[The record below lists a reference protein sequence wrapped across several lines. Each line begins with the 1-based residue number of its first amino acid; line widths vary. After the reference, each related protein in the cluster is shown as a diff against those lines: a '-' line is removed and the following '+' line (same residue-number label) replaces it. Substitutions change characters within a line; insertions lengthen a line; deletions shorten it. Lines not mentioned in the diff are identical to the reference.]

1 LKWQFKQG
9 KIVGRTAYKRAIKFE
24 SFIGAAGFEKSLT
37 TGRSGGL
44 FCEPLKAAC
53 FYSTPL
59 LVVRLLDCI
68 CVEAPTDPF
77 GYLQLLAIELTAG
90 SPPYFVRRY
99 PQNTL
104 SPTNS
109 VPIISLFSKITE
121 HNYGAASFEITH
133 HAGYLQFRRYT
144 DQHVDLI

>member
-1 LKWQFKQG
+1 
-9 KIVGRTAYKRAIKFE
+9 
-24 SFIGAAGFEKSLT
+24 
-37 TGRSGGL
+37 
-44 FCEPLKAAC
+44 LKALLAPLVLRSHSPPADPEAC
-53 FYSTPL
+53 FVSRSKQLAFTRLLL

-68 CVEAPTDPF
+68 CVEAPTDPL